1 MRRTPNL
8 LTAIAAAAGLMAG
21 FSATA
26 AKATDEDFNVWTA
39 QVVTIEADKDF
50 RIRLEAQERFTD
62 DASRLGQ
69 LLLRPAIGYQVD
81 KDVSVYAG
89 YAYVLTDPEGPAK
102 SNEHRFFQELNLKH
116 EINDTVTISSR
127 NRFEQR
133 TWEETGG
140 TALRYRNQ
148 IAVRAKVS
156 ETNNLIVY
164 TEPFIPLN
172 SAGFQSDEV
181 VVWRNFVG
189 VSVPISKQF
198 SLTPG
203 YLNQHTFRPGEDRTQ
218 HIANVTLGAR
228 F

>member
-1 MRRTPNL
+1 MLKTRTKIIL
-8 LTAIAAAAGLMAG
+8 AAVILTGFGHSPAHAADDDL
-21 FSATA
+21 
-26 AKATDEDFNVWTA
+26 NIWTA
-39 QVVTIEADKDF
+39 QVATVEADDKL

-69 LLLRPAIGYQVD
+69 LLLRPAIGYQVSD
-81 KDVSVYAG
+81 DTSIYGG
-89 YAYVLTDPEGPAK
+89 YAYVLTNPEGPAK
-102 SNEHRFFQELNLKH
+102 SNEHRFFQEVNLRR
-116 EINDTVTISSR
+116 NLSDTVSISSR

-148 IAVRAKVS
+148 IALRAKVS
-156 ETNNLIVY
+156 DKNNLVVY

-172 SAGFQSDEV
+172 SAGFQNDDV

-189 VSVPISKQF
+189 VSVPISEQF

-203 YLNQHTFRPGEDRTQ
+203 YLNQHSFRPGEDRSQ

>member
-1 MRRTPNL
+1 M
-8 LTAIAAAAGLMAG
+8 
-21 FSATA
+21 
-26 AKATDEDFNVWTA
+26 
-39 QVVTIEADKDF
+39 
-50 RIRLEAQERFTD
+50 
-62 DASRLGQ
+62 
-69 LLLRPAIGYQVD
+69 
-81 KDVSVYAG
+81 
-89 YAYVLTDPEGPAK
+89 
-102 SNEHRFFQELNLKH
+102 NLKH
-116 EINDTVTISSR
+116 KINDTVTISSR